1 MLAPQRRGQET
12 QAGAISGVQGKL
24 NQEMYGIKVFRK
36 LYKIFRIWTIT
47 GVISKDAIYLYYL
60 IENDKIINFFPISQ

>member
-36 LYKIFRIWTIT
+36 LYKIFRI
-47 GVISKDAIYLYYL
+47 
-60 IENDKIINFFPISQ
+60 